1 MDPEDLEVVE
11 AQTPAIEEPISQ
23 RDEVH
28 NDVAAAIKQLKGEVD
43 KPAETVIEDQ
53 PEPAAKSDDR
63 PRGPDGKFLPK
74 EQTAA
79 PVTAAPEVITA
90 PDEATKP
97 IAAPSTATVEAPGPW
112 AADAKALWASLP
124 PAVQAAV
131 AKRESE
137 MNEGGRQW
145 SEQKRRYEQMIAPVA
160 QEAARLGMQ
169 PDQALNALMGAHHA
183 LQQNAPAAIAA
194 LAQQYGVDLTNLAS
208 NPPAPQPQHDPMV
221 QQLTQTVSYLENQL
235 NGFLQNQ
242 TLGIVNQFSEGKP
255 HYAEVEGDIL
265 KVLPLIKAENPELS
279 PQQWLDKA
287 YEQATWI
294 NPGVRAKLIAEQSQQ
309 AEQAKSEALKAK
321 AQQAAKAAV
330 SIKGSSNGAA
340 MAPKMNQGA
349 ADESVYDTVRRSIH
363 QLRQ

>member
-28 NDVAAAIKQLKGEVD
+28 NDVAAAIKQLKGED
-43 KPAETVIEDQ
+43 QPDPVIEEQ
-53 PEPAAKSDDR
+53 PEPKGDER

-74 EQTAA
+74 EQLAA

-97 IAAPSTATVEAPGPW
+97 ITQPSTAAVEAPGPW
-112 AADAKALWASLP
+112 AADAKSLWASLP

-131 AKRESE
+131 AKREAE

-145 SEQKRRYEQMIAPVA
+145 SEQKRRYEQTLAPLVEET
-160 QEAARLGMQ
+160 QRIGIPLEAG
-169 PDQALNALMGAHHA
+169 LNAMLSAHR
-183 LQQNAPAAIAA
+183 LLSNPQTAPQAIVQ
-194 LAQQYGVDLTNLAS
+194 LAQQAGVDLTNLAS

-287 YEQATWI
+287 YEQAIWI
-294 NPGVRAKLIAEQSQQ
+294 NPNVRAKLIAEQSQQ
-309 AEQAKSEALKAK
+309 AEHAKTEALKAK

-340 MAPKMNQGA
+340 MAPKMTQGA